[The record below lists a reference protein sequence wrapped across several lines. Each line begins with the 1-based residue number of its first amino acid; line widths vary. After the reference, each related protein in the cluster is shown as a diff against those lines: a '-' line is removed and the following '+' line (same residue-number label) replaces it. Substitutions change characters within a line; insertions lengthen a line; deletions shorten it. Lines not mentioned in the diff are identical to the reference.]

1 MSLKIYIKVIICN
14 FFEKKNTWFFVFN
27 LISCVVC
34 PHQYVWM
41 WFINFW
47 LVRGIPSWAQTMTG
61 SPVPLVPETQTVLLI
76 QQHKGHP
83 LRWLL
88 GHRMRVSLERCRQ
101 QSGWA
106 RSRRCLQLA
115 RRVITSLCEVQVPV
129 NPVSSAGTGPSQQTA
144 PYPFPR
150 AAVKNARDWGA
161 WHLRSCCLE
170 LQRLGVWSQGPG
182 PRCL

>member
-1 MSLKIYIKVIICN
+1 MKKKSLD
-14 FFEKKNTWFFVFN
+14 FFVFN

-34 PHQYVWM
+34 PHQDVWM

-61 SPVPLVPETQTVLLI
+61 SPVPLVLETQTVLLI

-106 RSRRCLQLA
+106 RGCGCLQLA
-115 RRVITSLCEVQVPV
+115 QRVITSLCEVQVPA
-129 NPVSSAGTGPSQQTA
+129 NTVSSAGTGPSRQTA

-150 AAVKNARDWGA
+150 AAV
-161 WHLRSCCLE
+161 RSN
-170 LQRLGVWSQGPG
+170 RLGELDTSEAAA
-182 PRCL
+182 